1 MKFILNFTPIAKK
14 VLENLKKNSGIGG
27 MRGLIC
33 SLTFATKGGQNVRVL
48 Y

>member
-1 MKFILNFTPIAKK
+1 MYKITYVAEKRREDNFQKAY
-14 VLENLKKNSGIGG
+14 IGG
-27 MRGLIC
+27 LRGLIY